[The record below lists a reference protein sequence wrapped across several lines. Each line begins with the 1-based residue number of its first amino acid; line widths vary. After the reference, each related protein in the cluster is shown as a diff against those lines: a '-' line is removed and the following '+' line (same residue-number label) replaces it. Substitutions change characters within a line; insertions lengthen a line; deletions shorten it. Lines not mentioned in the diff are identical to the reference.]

1 MKKVLFLIHDL
12 GQGGAEKVLV
22 NLVNNMDRNRFDITV
37 ISLFGGGVNEQY
49 LNEDIKYKTIFKKNI
64 PGNMKLFSPRMLHR
78 LFIKDRYDIEISY
91 LEGPSA
97 RIISGCQNNDTK
109 LITWIHV
116 EQHTKEL
123 ASKAFRSYEESVDCY
138 QKFKHIVYVSESVK
152 EDFESIYPM
161 LKPGDVLYNT
171 NETDQILKLKDT
183 YWALILPICC
193 SSFYCIIMRTFFQTT
208 VPDAIIES
216 AKIDGARMIRIFVQ
230 IVLPISLPAIATIG
244 LFLTFAYWNDWMMA
258 KYYISGNKHNLFPL
272 QYVLIALEE
281 NISFLTR
288 NSQNMTAGTASNVPS
303 ETVRMAMVVVSVV
316 PIACSYP
323 FFQKYFVSG
332 LTIGAVKG

>member
-1 MKKVLFLIHDL
+1 MENVKTKKVESKLKYTRVKPITNVWISALFIFLAL
-12 GQGGAEKVLV
+12 LCLMPAVLV
-22 NLVNNMDRNRFDITV
+22 FIVSFSSEASIRMKGYSYIPNALSLAAYSYLAKQTAYIGRAFLNSIGVTIVGT
-37 ISLFGGGVNEQY
+37 LFGLVMTSTMGFALSRPNY
-49 LNEDIKYKTIFKKNI
+49 RLRKFFTWYIFI
-64 PGNMKLFSPRMLHR
+64 PMLFSGGLVA
-78 LFIKDRYDIEISY
+78 SY
-91 LEGPSA
+91 MINA
-97 RIISGCQNNDTK
+97 
-109 LITWIHV
+109 
-116 EQHTKEL
+116 
-123 ASKAFRSYEESVDCY
+123 
-138 QKFKHIVYVSESVK
+138 
-152 EDFESIYPM
+152 
-161 LKPGDVLYNT
+161 
-171 NETDQILKLKDT
+171 QILMLKDT

-258 KYYISGNKHNLFPL
+258 KYYISGNSHNLFPL

-288 NSQNMTAGTASNVPS
+288 NSENMTAGTQSNVPS
-303 ETVRMAMVVVSVV
+303 ETVRMAMVVISVL

>member
-1 MKKVLFLIHDL
+1 MAKKENAKLKYTRVKPATNVAISALFIFLALLCLMPALLVLIVSLSSEASIRVKGYSYIPNQWSLQAFAYLMNQSSYIGRAFLNSI
-12 GQGGAEKVLV
+12 G
-22 NLVNNMDRNRFDITV
+22 ITV
-37 ISLFGGGVNEQY
+37 VGTVLGLIMTSTMGFALSRPNYRLRGFF
-49 LNEDIKYKTIFKKNI
+49 TWFIFI
-64 PGNMKLFSPRMLHR
+64 PMLFSGGLVA
-78 LFIKDRYDIEISY
+78 SY
-91 LEGPSA
+91 MINA
-97 RIISGCQNNDTK
+97 
-109 LITWIHV
+109 
-116 EQHTKEL
+116 
-123 ASKAFRSYEESVDCY
+123 
-138 QKFKHIVYVSESVK
+138 
-152 EDFESIYPM
+152 
-161 LKPGDVLYNT
+161 
-171 NETDQILKLKDT
+171 QILKLKDT

-258 KYYISGNKHNLFPL
+258 KYYISGNKHDLFPL
-272 QYVLIALEE
+272 QYVLISLEE

-288 NSQNMTAGTASNVPS
+288 NSQNMTAGTATNIPS

-316 PIACSYP
+316 PIALSYP

>member
-1 MKKVLFLIHDL
+1 MAKKENVKLKYTRVKPATNVAISALFIFLALLCLMPALLVLIVSLSSEASIRVKGYSYIPNQWSLQAFAYLMNQSSYIGRAFLNSI
-12 GQGGAEKVLV
+12 G
-22 NLVNNMDRNRFDITV
+22 ITV
-37 ISLFGGGVNEQY
+37 VGTVLGLIMTSTMGFALSRPNYRLRGFF
-49 LNEDIKYKTIFKKNI
+49 TWFIFI
-64 PGNMKLFSPRMLHR
+64 PMLFSGGLVA
-78 LFIKDRYDIEISY
+78 SY
-91 LEGPSA
+91 MINA
-97 RIISGCQNNDTK
+97 
-109 LITWIHV
+109 
-116 EQHTKEL
+116 
-123 ASKAFRSYEESVDCY
+123 
-138 QKFKHIVYVSESVK
+138 HI
-152 EDFESIYPM
+152 
-161 LKPGDVLYNT
+161 LG
-171 NETDQILKLKDT
+171 LKDT

-258 KYYISGNKHNLFPL
+258 KYYISGNKHDLFPL
-272 QYVLIALEE
+272 QYVLISLEE

-288 NSQNMTAGTASNVPS
+288 NSQNMTAGTATNIPS

-316 PIACSYP
+316 PIALSYP